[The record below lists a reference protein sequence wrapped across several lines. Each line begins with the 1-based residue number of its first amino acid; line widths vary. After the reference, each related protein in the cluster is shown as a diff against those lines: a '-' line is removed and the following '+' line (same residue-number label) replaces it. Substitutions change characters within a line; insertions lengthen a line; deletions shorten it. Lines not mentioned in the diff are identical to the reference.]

1 MNKSKPVV
9 FIRPNDILFSYDL
22 IIVDI
27 YNQLRYI
34 MTLDDVT
41 RFKTLIESTFNENL
55 YMYSLKY
62 DDNGDMYFVD
72 DITRNPVK
80 ISDYDKLIISKKHS
94 FITIKAWNWLYE
106 SGYDYIAFKVNIT
119 YFNHSI
125 VDIEDGFDLFVLTFD
140 KYYPDSY
147 YVGRFFKD
155 KTKISEKIIDIN
167 KLASWFRDVLND
179 DNEGIINTTWV
190 TDKIGDPQAIIQSC
204 IEYQG
209 LEDNYTDR
217 IMLDTTIL
225 TLNQTNMEEAKKAA
239 ERLHLIGNLAVI
251 NPFKISTLNQLYNE

>member
-34 MTLDDVT
+34 MSLDDISVF
-41 RFKTLIESTFNENL
+41 RTLIESAFNENL

-62 DDNGDMYFVD
+62 DNNGDMYFID
-72 DITRNPVK
+72 DITREPVK
-80 ISDYDKLIISKKHS
+80 TSDYDKIIISKKNS
-94 FITIKAWNWLYE
+94 MLTMKAWNWLYE
-106 SGYDYIAFKVNIT
+106 SGYDCIAFKVDIT

-140 KYYPDSY
+140 KIYPDSY

-155 KTKISEKIIDIN
+155 KSKVSEKVIDIN
-167 KLASWFRDVLND
+167 KLANWFRDLLSD
-179 DNEGIINTTWV
+179 AEGNIDTIWI
-190 TDKIGDPQAIIQSC
+190 TDKLEDPQYIMKSC

-209 LEDNYTDR
+209 LEDVYTDR
-217 IMLDTTIL
+217 IMLDSTIVS
-225 TLNQTNMEEAKKAA
+225 LNQENMENAKKVA
-239 ERLHLIGNLAVI
+239 ERAHLIGNIAVV